1 MIPCPCETGRVRF
14 EPGDQYAFGITTVG
28 GSGAVMRNVASGLSR
43 MGGVLGTVRL
53 EHLDAGWVPWLVA
66 GRFLHAGE
74 GLAFGFG
81 RWLIEDLSDFDP
93 EPFVPA
99 QSYRA
104 TLANPVLLAKALE
117 HVVRNRRENNPDA
130 THEDLSD
137 DLPDQLSKTVAEH
150 RYQPGPLHGFV
161 IRKPNGQVRPLA
173 VPGMRDRVLQRAA
186 LELLVPAIDVLLED
200 CSHGYSTTSSRA
212 IAIRTPARS
221 PEFWRIAGV

>member
-104 TLANPVLLAKALE
+104 TLANP
-117 HVVRNRRENNPDA
+117 
-130 THEDLSD
+130 
-137 DLPDQLSKTVAEH
+137 
-150 RYQPGPLHGFV
+150 LHGFV

-173 VPGMRDRVLQRAA
+173 VPGMRDRVLH
-186 LELLVPAIDVLLED
+186 LDLLVPAIDVLLED
-200 CSHGYSTTSSRA
+200 CSHGYRRGRSRSGA
-212 IAIRTPARS
+212 ARAVQEAYRDELS
-221 PEFWRIAGV
+221 MGGGR